1 MVRSCSLAEA
11 WGVAASSSSVSRT
24 WSGLG
29 LGLGLGLGMGLGLG
43 PQGFTPP
50 PCCMQVDATE
60 WHYMDSTN
68 TQQGPVTTSQL
79 RELYEDGTLYASTY
93 VWCEEMDSWKEL
105 KQAPI
110 TL

>member
-1 MVRSCSLAEA
+1 MS
-11 WGVAASSSSVSRT
+11 T
-24 WSGLG
+24 WLG
-29 LGLGLGLGMGLGLG
+29 LGLAN
-43 PQGFTPP
+43 PNPNP
-50 PCCMQVDATE
+50 NQVDTTE

-79 RELYEDGTLYASTY
+79 RELYENGTLYASTY

>member
-1 MVRSCSLAEA
+1 
-11 WGVAASSSSVSRT
+11 
-24 WSGLG
+24 
-29 LGLGLGLGMGLGLG
+29 
-43 PQGFTPP
+43 
-50 PCCMQVDATE
+50 
-60 WHYMDSTN
+60 MDSTN
-68 TQQGPVTTSQL
+68 TQQGPVSTAQL

>member
-1 MVRSCSLAEA
+1 MLAATE
-11 WGVAASSSSVSRT
+11 WHFSITLPGYHPS
-24 WSGLG
+24 
-29 LGLGLGLGMGLGLG
+29 
-43 PQGFTPP
+43 
-50 PCCMQVDATE
+50 QVDATE
-60 WHYMDSTN
+60 WHYMDSSN
-68 TQQGPVTTSQL
+68 QSQGPVSTAQL

>member
-1 MVRSCSLAEA
+1 MPTLTYGGGHGRGSDAIELS
-11 WGVAASSSSVSRT
+11 GVQ
-24 WSGLG
+24 L
-29 LGLGLGLGMGLGLG
+29 
-43 PQGFTPP
+43 
-50 PCCMQVDATE
+50 DATE
-60 WHYMDSTN
+60 WHYMDSSN
-68 TQQGPVTTSQL
+68 QSQGPVSTAQL

>member
-1 MVRSCSLAEA
+1 MGL
-11 WGVAASSSSVSRT
+11 GF
-24 WSGLG
+24 GLG
-29 LGLGLGLGMGLGLG
+29 LGLGFGLALG

-68 TQQGPVTTSQL
+68 TQQGPVTTLQL